1 MSQQSD
7 EADRKLGRSVA
18 DLLGLRRGDIYEIRT
33 PKTRTDQ
40 VLIVKVQE
48 DEK

>member
-1 MSQQSD
+1 MDEQVG
-7 EADRKLGRSVA
+7 EADRKLGRSIA
-18 DLLGLRRGDIYEIRT
+18 ELLGLRRGDTYEIRT